1 MATYL
6 NIEYMKALHK
16 LSVIFLKNAPFIAG
30 VLMWIHVI
38 LKICGID
45 LLIAENLVGLPIIPC
60 VVCCLWS
67 KAFSFCTFHR
77 LFIFYT
83 TLVTYCININSDIF
97 YFGNLLIPVR
107 WLLFILGIFLIVT
120 FIIKQFKYK
129 YKFCHG
135 EITNN

>member
-6 NIEYMKALHK
+6 NIEYMKTLHK
-16 LSVIFLKNAPFIAG
+16 LSVIFLKYAPFVAG

-38 LKICGID
+38 LKICRID

-60 VVCCLWS
+60 IVCCLWS
-67 KAFSFCTFHR
+67 KAFGFCTFHR
-77 LFIFYT
+77 
-83 TLVTYCININSDIF
+83 
-97 YFGNLLIPVR
+97 
-107 WLLFILGIFLIVT
+107 LFILGIFLIVT

>member
-1 MATYL
+1 M
-6 NIEYMKALHK
+6 NICHK
-16 LSVIFLKNAPFIAG
+16 LSVIFLKYAPFIAG
-30 VLMWIHVI
+30 ILMWIHVI
-38 LKICGID
+38 LKMYHID

-60 VVCCLWS
+60 IICCIWS
-67 KAFSFCTFHR
+67 KTFGFCLLHRAF
-77 LFIFYT
+77 IMYT

-107 WLLFILGIFLIVT
+107 WLLFILGFFLIVI
-120 FIIKQFKYK
+120 FIIKQIKYK

>member
-1 MATYL
+1 
-6 NIEYMKALHK
+6 MKICHK
-16 LSVIFLKNAPFIAG
+16 LSIIFLKYAPIFAG
-30 VLMWIHVI
+30 ISMWIHVI
-38 LKICGID
+38 LKIYHVD

-60 VVCCLWS
+60 IICCVWS
-67 KAFSFCTFHR
+67 KTFGFCLLHRAF
-77 LFIFYT
+77 IMYT

-107 WLLFILGIFLIVT
+107 WLLFILGIFLIVI
-120 FIIKQFKYK
+120 FIIKQIKYK

>member
-1 MATYL
+1 MYL
-6 NIEYMKALHK
+6 NIKYMKTLHK
-16 LSVIFLKNAPFIAG
+16 LSVIFLKYAPFVAG

-38 LKICGID
+38 LKICRID

-60 VVCCLWS
+60 LVCYLWS
-67 KAFSFCTFHR
+67 KAFGFCIFHR
-77 LFIFYT
+77 LFMFYT

-107 WLLFILGIFLIVT
+107 WLLFILGIFLIVI
-120 FIIKQFKYK
+120 FIIKQIKYK